1 MQKPYED
8 IIHMTYP
15 FPTDHP
21 RMSLIDRAAQFSP
34 FSALVGFEEII
45 EETRRL
51 SNDQNQHSQEPIEE
65 LLGC

>member
-1 MQKPYED
+1 MKGELGMQKPYED

-45 EETRRL
+45 EETRKLRAEQKK
-51 SNDQNQHSQEPIEE
+51 SA
-65 LLGC
+65 